1 MLGEKGRASLF
12 HAPVRRF
19 LGCLGTDFS
28 SPAMFDA
35 RYLPTAP
42 AQGEE
47 KTSPTP
53 RSKRGCKKQRKMPSR
68 PRETPR
74 WGRKFFV
81 KCGHRGQPKGD
92 TRRAGGGST
101 PKGDAG
107 RGEPSPPSPPLSNSA
122 CRKGTRPRGLS
133 RPVGLGGGSDL
144 PAPPNISLSLGLR
157 AALLPT
163 LFPPARRGTGGAK
176 RISPHPHRRMAQQLS
191 PRDSFRG
198 EQQKLGTF
206 FFFFCKRALLRL

>member
-1 MLGEKGRASLF
+1 MLGKKGRASLF

-35 RYLPTAP
+35 RHLPAAP
-42 AQGEE
+42 AQGEG
-47 KTSPTP
+47 KASPAP

-68 PRETPR
+68 PQETPR
-74 WGRKFFV
+74 WGRKFSV

-133 RPVGLGGGSDL
+133 RPVGLGGGVIRQHPPTFRCPWGSGQPCCQPFFLRHVEAPVGLSAFL
-144 PAPPNISLSLGLR
+144 PIPMDAWPSN
-157 AALLPT
+157 
-163 LFPPARRGTGGAK
+163 FPPGIVSVGSSR
-176 RISPHPHRRMAQQLS
+176 SWEH
-191 PRDSFRG
+191 
-198 EQQKLGTF
+198 F

>member
-35 RYLPTAP
+35 RHLPTAP
-42 AQGEE
+42 AQGEG
-47 KTSPTP
+47 KTSPAP

-74 WGRKFFV
+74 WGRKFSV

-122 CRKGTRPRGLS
+122 CRKGTRPRGLTVRWGWGGELSASTPQHFAVLGAPGSPAANPFSSGTS
-133 RPVGLGGGSDL
+133 R
-144 PAPPNISLSLGLR
+144 
-157 AALLPT
+157 
-163 LFPPARRGTGGAK
+163 
-176 RISPHPHRRMAQQLS
+176 HRW
-191 PRDSFRG
+191 G
-198 EQQKLGTF
+198 
-206 FFFFCKRALLRL
+206 